1 MSRGMNPFLWMVSFL
16 LPPSLPACLLSWFP
30 DCLPHP
36 PAFTHLLNTS
46 CMPGTALGTAESKT
60 KSCSH
65 STCLLVGETYN
76 QQENEGRKKGRKRGR
91 EEERK
96 RGKEPGTQEC
106 CDGNHEE
113 G

>member
-1 MSRGMNPFLWMVSFL
+1 
-16 LPPSLPACLLSWFP
+16 
-30 DCLPHP
+30 
-36 PAFTHLLNTS
+36 
-46 CMPGTALGTAESKT
+46 MPGTALGTAEGKT